1 MIFEGLQGASGC
13 PAVGSLFAGTREE
26 GGTRWREAMEVPA
39 DALEE
44 MGGRDMKAA

>member
-1 MIFEGLQGASGC
+1 MIFEGC
-13 PAVGSLFAGTREE
+13 PAMGCLFAETRKE

-44 MGGRDMKAA
+44 MGGQDMKAA